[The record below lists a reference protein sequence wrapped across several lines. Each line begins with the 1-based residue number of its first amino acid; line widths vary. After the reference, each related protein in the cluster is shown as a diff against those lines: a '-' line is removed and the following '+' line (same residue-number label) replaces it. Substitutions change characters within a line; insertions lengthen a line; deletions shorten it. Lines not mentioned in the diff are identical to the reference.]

1 MSQMGPP
8 APIWGSFTLPGRSFD
23 LITKL
28 TVKRVDLTGNMRKMT
43 MFPEDQNVASNLR
56 STGLNSAND
65 SDVWSLQPLIN
76 LLGA

>member
-1 MSQMGPP
+1 MSKMGPP
-8 APIWGSFTLPGRSFD
+8 APIRGSFTLPGRSFD

-28 TVKRVDLTGNMRKMT
+28 AVKRVDLTGNMRKIT

-56 STGLNSAND
+56 STGLKSAND
-65 SDVWSLQPLIN
+65 GDVWSLQPLIN